1 MYAVFM
7 PYTAD
12 SKVSHAMP
20 RKARDER
27 LNTRTAR
34 LALSPRRE
42 PYWRNIQDGRA
53 IGYRRLAGGKAGT
66 WIARHYN
73 PTEGRRYSALGTA
86 DDLMEADGA
95 ATLTFGQA
103 QTKALT
109 WFAQIERNAG
119 RAVAD
124 VTVAEAMAAYVADYT
139 ARGGRALAD
148 LRRTIDAHIL
158 PTFGSMKL
166 SDLTFSRLKAWHHGL
181 ADAPARLRTK
191 ASAKMMKVRRVDGR
205 DSEGR
210 RARRATANRVWTV
223 FRAALSLAYR
233 EGRVS
238 SDDAWRRV
246 KPFANV
252 GAARVRYLTDQ
263 EAVRLVNACAP
274 DFRKLVTAALLTG
287 ARFGELTALQVRDL
301 DLDAAV
307 LHIRTTKAGKP
318 RSVPLSDDGTRFF
331 GQLAAGK
338 ARDALM
344 LPREDGTRWRRSHQ
358 FRPLREACIA
368 AKIVPAISFHI
379 LRHTLAS
386 RLAREGVPMAI
397 IAEALGNS
405 EVVCSRHYAHLSRD
419 FVSDTI
425 RRYAGGMGIVS
436 PERSVQPMHK
446 RPRVG

>member
-1 MYAVFM
+1 
-7 PYTAD
+7 
-12 SKVSHAMP
+12 MP

-73 PTEGRRYSALGTA
+73 PIEGRRYSALGTA
-86 DDLMEADGA
+86 DDLIDADGA
-95 ATLTFGQA
+95 DTLTFGQA
-103 QTKALT
+103 QTKALA

-119 RAVAD
+119 RAVPG
-124 VTVAEAMAAYVADYT
+124 VTVVDAMAAYVADYT

-148 LRRTIDAHIL
+148 LQRTIEAHIL
-158 PTFGSMKL
+158 PTFGSL
-166 SDLTFSRLKAWHHGL
+166 NLTDLTFSRLKTWLHGL
-181 ADAPARLRTK
+181 ADAPVRLRTGE
-191 ASAKMMKVRRVDGR
+191 SAKVRNVLRVDQQDNDR
-205 DSEGR
+205 R

-223 FRAALSLAYR
+223 FRAALGLAFR
-233 EGRVS
+233 EGRVA

-246 KPFANV
+246 KPFPNV

-274 DFRKLVTAALLTG
+274 DFRELVTAALLTG
-287 ARFGELTALQVRDL
+287 ARFGELTVLQVRDL
-301 DLDAAV
+301 DLEAAV
-307 LHIRTTKAGKP
+307 LHIRTPKAGKP
-318 RSVPLSDDGTRFF
+318 RSVPLSDDGTHFF
-331 GQLAAGK
+331 GRLADGK
-338 ARDALM
+338 AHDALM
-344 LPREDGTRWRRSHQ
+344 LPRMNGARWGRSHQ
-358 FRPLREACIA
+358 FRPLREACVA
-368 AKIVPAISFHI
+368 AQIVPAISFHI

-386 RLAREGVPMAI
+386 RLARQGVPMAI
-397 IAEALGNS
+397 IAEALGNT
-405 EVVCSRHYAHLSRD
+405 EAVCSRHYAHLSKD

-436 PERSVQPMHK
+436 PEASAGTIHK
-446 RPRVG
+446 RSAPG

>member
-1 MYAVFM
+1 
-7 PYTAD
+7 
-12 SKVSHAMP
+12 MP

-73 PTEGRRYSALGTA
+73 PTEGRRYAALGTA
-86 DDLMEADGA
+86 DDLMDADGA
-95 ATLTFGQA
+95 STLTFGQA

-119 RAVAD
+119 RAVAG
-124 VTVAEAMAAYVADYT
+124 VTVAEAMSAYVADYA
-139 ARGGRALAD
+139 ARGGRVLAD
-148 LRRTIDAHIL
+148 LQRTIDAHIL
-158 PTFGSMKL
+158 PAFGSMKL
-166 SDLTFSRLKAWHHGL
+166 SDLTFSTLKAWHHGL

-191 ASAKMMKVRRVDGR
+191 ASALMSNVRRVDGR

-223 FRAALSLAYR
+223 LRAALSLAYR
-233 EGRVS
+233 EGRVA

-252 GAARVRYLTDQ
+252 EAPRVRYLSDK
-263 EAVRLVNACAP
+263 EAIRLVNACGP
-274 DFRKLVTAALLTG
+274 NSRKLVTGALLTG
-287 ARFGELTALQVRDL
+287 CRYAELTALQARDL
-301 DLDAAV
+301 DTDAAV

-318 RSVPLSDDGTRFF
+318 RSVPLTDDAVRFF
-331 GQLAAGK
+331 GQVAAGK
-338 ARDALM
+338 GRDEVLLARG
-344 LPREDGTRWRRSHQ
+344 DGARWGKSHQ
-358 FRPLREACIA
+358 FRPLRDACRT

-379 LRHTLAS
+379 LRHTFAS
-386 RLAREGVPMAI
+386 RLARQRVPMGI
-397 IAEALGNS
+397 IAAALGNS
-405 EVVCSRHYAHLSRD
+405 EAICAKHYAHLSPGYIAD
-419 FVSDTI
+419 AI
-425 RRYAGGMGIVS
+425 RQHAGGMGIVP
-436 PERSVQPMHK
+436 PETNVRPMQP
-446 RPRVG
+446 RAPRMSDRRGN